1 MFGALPAVLKTS
13 LSKTS
18 DLFKKAKQEGGDA
31 KTEKGKKE
39 ADVEKGP
46 FGLSRFR
53 YYRLGN

>member
-13 LSKTS
+13 LSKTPS
-18 DLFKKAKQEGGDA
+18 LFKRGKQDGGDA
-31 KTEKGKKE
+31 KGEKGKKE